1 MVISIL
7 SMWVMRLG
15 GAHILAGSLQ
25 LGAVGVWIGHVHAGL
40 GIPWNDLCIP
50 VERRKVDGETII

>member
-25 LGAVGVWIGHVHAGL
+25 LGAVGVWIAMAESG
-40 GIPWNDLCIP
+40 WRNDYLI
-50 VERRKVDGETII
+50 K